1 LDVGLASSHSLK
13 PIKMF
18 TFYPPASPLLFA
30 YPGGTHVITF
40 SVVFTIITK
49 NYGSPNVNVMEKWK
63 KKLG

>member
-1 LDVGLASSHSLK
+1 
-13 PIKMF
+13 MF